1 MALHKIDCL
10 FVLQRNLLPTLLY
23 LFTSHM
29 IQRGFYFHS
38 SSGVSPH
45 SSARMTVQ
53 QKTISKKVPL
63 TRTSLPSQLPLALA
77 LPERDCRSDFF
88 LSAIS
93 LAQIHS
99 SRQNIAP
106 ATNQKSQHHEEELMK
121 VSSRIDG
128 SLCAVLSNRAS
139 ASFGVT
145 TARRSLCTVREAG
158 KETQRRRLNSRSPS
172 SCSKSSLWLLS
183 TFSPATEARRAL
195 PCRRSRPVLNN
206 YSTASAAAA
215 PIPPIN
221 QRFHTQY
228 GHDPRHL
235 MALVPQEDAGTV
247 EEHLDY
253 YRDPYRR
260 GYAPADGQKV
270 QVSEN
275 KRDVEYPTE
284 DETFKADD
292 ETKKL
297 IAKLCKAISYKLR
310 HPYRATLE
318 PIYDLYLQ
326 LPEPRMLYL
335 TWPWRNRLLK
345 IMGLPPKRNSESML
359 RYFALIADVK
369 TAGLTLRRT
378 HWNYALAFATKYAA
392 RVTTTEMDTALRL
405 WQEMERSPDAKGNEV
420 TFNILFDAA
429 SKTGNFA
436 LADMIYNE
444 MESRGYQYNR
454 YHHVSLIHYFGL
466 KMDSNGIRAAYK
478 DMVEA
483 SEMID
488 TVVLNCVI
496 SGLLRCGE
504 ESAAELTYERMK
516 SGHEMAPNIPDR
528 DYGMGRVITKVLM
541 MFTRIGKKHP
551 ELQQPLQKQMQLS
564 PNLHTYKLFVEHY
577 SVKVGDLAKVAQFLD
592 EMKFLKIPIHATI
605 FLSLFKGFYSHGGFT
620 GSEWS
625 EQRLEGVLK
634 AMYQARD
641 ESIRGFT
648 IDRWLVIWALRA
660 AKKCSSN
667 ETVIEV
673 YDEME
678 KRWDI
683 PVDRQPFIESILQTI
698 LDGADMKSSTGQ
710 WDGPSYRRYKKD
722 GTRL

>member
-1 MALHKIDCL
+1 
-10 FVLQRNLLPTLLY
+10 
-23 LFTSHM
+23 
-29 IQRGFYFHS
+29 
-38 SSGVSPH
+38 
-45 SSARMTVQ
+45 MTVQ

-145 TARRSLCTVREAG
+145 TTRRSLCTVREAG

>member
-1 MALHKIDCL
+1 MAPLDL
-10 FVLQRNLLPTLLY
+10 FARY
-23 LFTSHM
+23 
-29 IQRGFYFHS
+29 RG
-38 SSGVSPH
+38 
-45 SSARMTVQ
+45 
-53 QKTISKKVPL
+53 
-63 TRTSLPSQLPLALA
+63 
-77 LPERDCRSDFF
+77 
-88 LSAIS
+88 
-93 LAQIHS
+93 
-99 SRQNIAP
+99 
-106 ATNQKSQHHEEELMK
+106 
-121 VSSRIDG
+121 
-128 SLCAVLSNRAS
+128 
-139 ASFGVT
+139 
-145 TARRSLCTVREAG
+145 
-158 KETQRRRLNSRSPS
+158 
-172 SCSKSSLWLLS
+172 S
-183 TFSPATEARRAL
+183 T
-195 PCRRSRPVLNN
+195 
-206 YSTASAAAA
+206 TASAAAA

-235 MALVPQEDAGTV
+235 MALVPQEDAGSV
-247 EEHLDY
+247 EEHLEY

-335 TWPWRNRLLK
+335 TWPWRNRL
-345 IMGLPPKRNSESML
+345 
-359 RYFALIADVK
+359 
-369 TAGLTLRRT
+369 
-378 HWNYALAFATKYAA
+378 
-392 RVTTTEMDTALRL
+392 
-405 WQEMERSPDAKGNEV
+405 SPDAKGNEV

>member
-1 MALHKIDCL
+1 
-10 FVLQRNLLPTLLY
+10 
-23 LFTSHM
+23 
-29 IQRGFYFHS
+29 
-38 SSGVSPH
+38 
-45 SSARMTVQ
+45 MTVQ

-145 TARRSLCTVREAG
+145 TTRRSLCTVREAG
-158 KETQRRRLNSRSPS
+158 KETQRKGLNSRSPS

-183 TFSPATEARRAL
+183 TFSPTTEARRAL
-195 PCRRSRPVLNN
+195 PGRPSRPVLNN

>member
-1 MALHKIDCL
+1 
-10 FVLQRNLLPTLLY
+10 
-23 LFTSHM
+23 
-29 IQRGFYFHS
+29 
-38 SSGVSPH
+38 
-45 SSARMTVQ
+45 
-53 QKTISKKVPL
+53 
-63 TRTSLPSQLPLALA
+63 
-77 LPERDCRSDFF
+77 
-88 LSAIS
+88 
-93 LAQIHS
+93 
-99 SRQNIAP
+99 
-106 ATNQKSQHHEEELMK
+106 MK

-139 ASFGVT
+139 ASFGVPT
-145 TARRSLCTVREAG
+145 TRRSLCTVREAG
-158 KETQRRRLNSRSPS
+158 KEIQRRRLNSRSPS

-195 PCRRSRPVLNN
+195 PCCRSRNVLNN

-235 MALVPQEDAGTV
+235 MALVPQEDAGSV
-247 EEHLDY
+247 EEHLEY

-378 HWNYALAFATKYAA
+378 HWNYALAFATKYTA

-625 EQRLEGVLK
+625 GQRLEGVLK

-710 WDGPSYRRYKKD
+710 WDGPSYRRYKRD

>member
-1 MALHKIDCL
+1 
-10 FVLQRNLLPTLLY
+10 
-23 LFTSHM
+23 
-29 IQRGFYFHS
+29 
-38 SSGVSPH
+38 
-45 SSARMTVQ
+45 MTVQ

-93 LAQIHS
+93 LFELLYTTS
-99 SRQNIAP
+99 ETKYAP

-121 VSSRIDG
+121 VSSRLDG
-128 SLCAVLSNRAS
+128 SLCAVLSNRPS

-145 TARRSLCTVREAG
+145 TTRRSLCTVREVG
-158 KETQRRRLNSRSPS
+158 KETQRRRLPSRTPP

-247 EEHLDY
+247 EEHLEY

-270 QVSEN
+270 RVSEN
-275 KRDVEYPTE
+275 KRDVEYPTA
-284 DETFKADD
+284 DETFKADE

-297 IAKLCKAISYKLR
+297 ISKLCQAISYKLR
-310 HPYRATLE
+310 HPYRATLD
-318 PIYDLYLQ
+318 PIYDLYLK

-378 HWNYALAFATKYAA
+378 HWNYALAFATKYTA

-405 WQEMERSPDAKGNEV
+405 WQEMERSPDVKGNEV

-466 KMDSNGIRAAYK
+466 NMDSNGIRAAYK

-592 EMKFLKIPIHATI
+592 EMKFLRIPIHATI

-641 ESIRGFT
+641 ESIRGFA

-660 AKKCSSN
+660 AKKCGSN

-683 PVDRQPFIESILQTI
+683 PLDRQPFIESILQTI

-710 WDGPSYRRYKKD
+710 WEGPSYRRYKKD